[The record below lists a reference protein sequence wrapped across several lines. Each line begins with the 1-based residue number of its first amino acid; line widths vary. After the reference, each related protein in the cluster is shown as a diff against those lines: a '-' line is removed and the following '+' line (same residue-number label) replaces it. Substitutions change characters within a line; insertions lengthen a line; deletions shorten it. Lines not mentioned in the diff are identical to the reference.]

1 MAANQAPLSLG
12 FTRQEHWSGLP
23 FPSPVHACM
32 LSCFSYVQLFSYVHV
47 TPWTAA
53 HQVPLSTGFSRQE
66 YWSGLLFPSPPLYI
80 WTTSLSIPLS
90 MLFFKWQCS
99 QTHLFRIL
107 FWPVLSPYATTI
119 FFCYKVLGIPF

>member
-23 FPSPVHACM
+23 FPSPMHACM
-32 LSCFSYVQLFSYVHV
+32 LSCFSYVQLCV

-66 YWSGLLFPSPPLYI
+66 YWSGLPFPSPPLYI

-90 MLFFKWQCS
+90 MFFFKWQCS

-107 FWPVLSPYATTI
+107 FWPVFSPYATTI
-119 FFCYKVLGIPF
+119 FYRYKVLGIPF